1 VLDVREEPAVEK
13 AVDAAYRHWP
23 RADEAWEAVT
33 WAIARDPFGAGPS
46 LTESGNIRAFVFE
59 GARLFG
65 MPSIR
70 VVYVVEP
77 DCVIIHEAIFYE
89 SPHMHAGRA

>member
-1 VLDVREEPAVEK
+1 MLDVREEPAVEK
-13 AVDAAYRHWP
+13 AVDAAYRRWA

-33 WAIARDPFGAGPS
+33 WTIARDPFGAGPP
-46 LTESGNIRAFVFE
+46 LTESGKTRGFVFE
-59 GARLFG
+59 GAQSIG

-77 DCVIIHEAIFYE
+77 DCVIIHEAIFEE
-89 SPHMHAGRA
+89 SPHIHAGRA